1 MGPLD
6 GSQADLVSGNY
17 SENPAYNINAQTSSH
32 KEPTYEVIPSNIID
46 RTPCTVQGIQN
57 VNCNQNPA
65 YVHVSVHVEESF
77 QADPSS
83 PDDYNRN
90 PAYGV
95 HSNPC

>member
-1 MGPLD
+1 MD

-17 SENPAYNINAQTSSH
+17 SEKPAYNINAKMSSH
-32 KEPTYEVIPSNIID
+32 QEPTYEVIPSNNNID
-46 RTPCTVQGIQN
+46 RTPRTVIGTQN

-65 YVHVSVHVEESF
+65 YVHVGVHVEESF

-83 PDDYNRN
+83 PSDYSQN

-95 HSNPC
+95 HSNPY